1 MTTYTKSELA
11 TRVLRY
17 EGLIGAEETPSAA
30 DSDHVQEIIASE
42 MDAMQSRGI
51 ALWNVTDES
60 ISTEYLMP
68 LVKRL
73 GPIVGA
79 AFGKYSTMEAT
90 DAANKIERLELR
102 VLSAKPSTGAVMA
115 PEYF

>member
-1 MTTYTKSELA
+1 MTTYTLSELA

-17 EGLIGAEETPSAA
+17 ESLIGAEETASAA
-30 DSDHVQEIIASE
+30 DSEDAQVIIQSE
-42 MDAMQSRGI
+42 MESMAARGI
-51 ALWNVTDES
+51 SFWNVSTDT